1 MGRLLAAQVKHDTKP
16 LLSVDGQHI
25 PLVAGNGGGS
35 SGNLVAIVDPPR
47 GGLHGSVLKALRGCQ
62 LIRRVVYVSC
72 NPKGSFIDNAV
83 TLRAPTSKAI
93 KGKPFVPVRANP
105 FDLFPH
111 TPHTELLCIFER

>member
-1 MGRLLAAQVKHDTKP
+1 MGRLLAARAQPDAEP
-16 LLSVDGQHI
+16 LFSVDGQQI
-25 PLVAGNGGGS
+25 PLVASHGS

-47 GGLHGSVLKALRGCQ
+47 GGLHGSVLKALRSCQ

-83 TLRAPTSKAI
+83 TLCAPTSKAI